1 MKIRI
6 DLVDGLEEEEI
17 IIRCSR
23 VDDTVARIQKKIL
36 EEANGR
42 HKLVFYKDGD
52 AYYFPLEDVLFFETD
67 GDHVYAHTA
76 NDAYRIRYRL
86 YELEEMLPS
95 SFVRIAKSA
104 IVNTAKIYSV
114 ARDLTASSRVQ
125 FSGTHKQIYVS
136 RRYYQNLRQRLQE
149 RSPL

>member
-1 MKIRI
+1 
-6 DLVDGLEEEEI
+6 
-17 IIRCSR
+17 
-23 VDDTVARIQKKIL
+23 
-36 EEANGR
+36 
-42 HKLVFYKDGD
+42 
-52 AYYFPLEDVLFFETD
+52 
-67 GDHVYAHTA
+67 
-76 NDAYRIRYRL
+76 
-86 YELEEMLPS
+86 MLPS